1 MILILY
7 QRVKAIFLAS
17 IGLGKEMNRKKREGN
32 YWVMGSKPKCNVI
45 KEENLMKKLM
55 VVAML
60 LAFLAVPLTAFGTM
74 GKMAPASK
82 DISVTWFGSLKTYPS
97 WMSNLNFNSD
107 SDVGDWMLDENGV
120 MTDHNVRNELR
131 MGWKG
136 GNDKFDFMIILE
148 ADFNLDK
155 NNTDRGAQKKGQTFA
170 MADDQ
175 GMTGDDFG
183 VEKLDIG
190 YNFGP
195 FRIHTGWTTRW
206 LDLKTGGL
214 VYGDD
219 HPYIGFTGN
228 IGENFKWEAD
238 YTIIYD
244 AMSTE
249 YSDSTDDT
257 LHTGTI
263 VQIKD
268 PSLNPW
274 DGDDLDWRVYSLKG
288 IYTIPSGF
296 AKGFVISPFYAFS
309 DNSAHSNAQVS
320 YLGLEGYGKLGMFTP
335 RFEIVYAD
343 GDMEGEGAD
352 YDISAMAAY
361 ASVDIEICPG
371 FIPYFGIKWEE
382 GDDDPTDDDIDAF
395 NSITD
400 ITRYTPTFGMENAIV
415 YRYLTSLGTHLYSG
429 NFNRIGTQPGYGGI
443 SNSSK
448 GDAPG
453 LMMWGLGF
461 KGKYGQWSYKVQYMD
476 FEFDDEPTGIDE
488 EVGQEFDLRVAY
500 TFSKHFSIANCF
512 AAFDPGDAIEDMN
525 GDDFDDTALV
535 NTIEL
540 IWKW

>member
-1 MILILY
+1 MD
-7 QRVKAIFLAS
+7 
-17 IGLGKEMNRKKREGN
+17 
-32 YWVMGSKPKCNVI
+32 SKSKCLVI
-45 KEENLMKKLM
+45 KEGELMKKLM
-55 VVAML
+55 VFAILV
-60 LAFLAVPLTAFGTM
+60 AFLAVPLTAFGTM
-74 GKMAPASK
+74 GKMAPKSK
-82 DISVTWFGSLKTYPS
+82 DINVEWFGSMKTYPIWTS
-97 WMSNLNFNSD
+97 DLNFHD
-107 SDVGDWMLDENGV
+107 SDAGDMMLDENGV
-120 MTDHNVRNELR
+120 ITDHNVRNELR
-131 MGWKG
+131 IGWKG

-155 NNTDRGAQKKGQTFA
+155 NNTDRGAQMGGYTYA
-170 MADDQ
+170 IADDQ

-195 FRIHTGWTTRW
+195 FRIHAGWTTRW
-206 LDLKTGGL
+206 LDIMTGGL

-219 HPYIGFTGN
+219 HPYIGLTGN

-244 AMSTE
+244 AMNYKTKKESAAYDIDGDGVADE
-249 YSDSTDDT
+249 
-257 LHTGTI
+257 I
-263 VQIKD
+263 VTFERPAI
-268 PSLNPW
+268 NPW
-274 DGDDLDWRVYSLKG
+274 DGNALDWRVYSLKG

-296 AKGFVISPFYAFS
+296 AKGFVISPFYAVS
-309 DNSAHSNAQVS
+309 DNSEEAQDWTHPERQGNNAQVS
-320 YLGLEGYGKLGMFTP
+320 YFGLEGYGKLGMFTP

-343 GDMEGEGAD
+343 GDTDDDPTTGLD

-361 ASVDIEICPG
+361 ASVDVEICPG

-382 GDDDPTDDDIDAF
+382 GDDDPNDDDIDAF

-400 ITRYTPTFGMENAIV
+400 IARYTPTFGMENAIV
-415 YRYLTSLGTHLYSG
+415 YRAVPLLNTNLYSG
-429 NFNRIGTQPGYGGI
+429 NFNMLGSTPGYGGI
-443 SNSSK
+443 SNSSR

-453 LMMWGLGF
+453 LLMWGLGF

-476 FEFDDEPTGIDE
+476 FEFDEEPTGVDE

-500 TFSKHFSIANCF
+500 TFSKHFTIANCF
-512 AAFDPGDAIEDMN
+512 AAFDPGDAIEDLYTK
-525 GDDFDDTALV
+525 DHDETALV

>member
-1 MILILY
+1 
-7 QRVKAIFLAS
+7 
-17 IGLGKEMNRKKREGN
+17 
-32 YWVMGSKPKCNVI
+32 
-45 KEENLMKKLM
+45 MKKLM
-55 VVAML
+55 VFAML
-60 LAFLAVPLTAFGTM
+60 VAFLAVPLTAFGTM
-74 GKMAPASK
+74 GQMSPASK
-82 DISVTWFGSLKTYPS
+82 DINVKFFGSLKTYPS
-97 WMSNLNFNSD
+97 WMSQLNFND
-107 SDVGDWMLDENGV
+107 NTDADDRMLDENGW
-120 MTDHNVRNELR
+120 MTDHNIRNELR

-136 GNDKFDFMIILE
+136 GNDTFDFMIILE

-155 NNTDRGAQKKGQTFA
+155 NATDRVDPNQN
-170 MADDQ
+170 
-175 GMTGDDFG
+175 FG

-219 HPYIGFTGN
+219 HPYIGLTGN
-228 IGENFKWEAD
+228 IGENFSWELD
-238 YTIIYD
+238 YTIVYD
-244 AMSTE
+244 STE
-249 YSDSTDDT
+249 TDAI
-257 LHTGTI
+257 GAY
-263 VQIKD
+263 
-268 PSLNPW
+268 
-274 DGDDLDWRVYSLKG
+274 DGDDLDWRFYSVKG

-309 DNSAHSNAQVS
+309 DNTVQNNAQVS

-382 GDDDPTDDDIDAF
+382 GDGDPTDDDIDAF

-400 ITRYTPTFGMENAIV
+400 ISRYTPTFGMENAIV
-415 YRYLTSLGTHLYSG
+415 YRYIPVLGTHLYSG
-429 NFNRIGTQPGYGGI
+429 NFNTIGQDPGYGGI
-443 SNSSK
+443 GNTST

-453 LMMWGLGF
+453 MLMWGLGV
-461 KGKYGQWSYKVQYMD
+461 KGKFGKWSYKAQYMD
-476 FEFDDEPTGIDE
+476 FSFDEEPDILYPGVDD

-500 TFSKHFSIANCF
+500 AFSKHFTIANCF

-525 GDDFDDTALV
+525 TNDYDDTALV